1 MLRFNNKAFV
11 IFVVFIMAAF
21 MAGCSGGTDTQNNAG
36 NEQPVAKELSGEL
49 IIFHAGSL
57 AVPFD
62 QMEKE
67 FEQLHP
73 NVDVNREAAGSRAC
87 AKKVTELG
95 KKADIV
101 ASADYAVIDEL
112 LIPDFA
118 DWNTLFAKNQM
129 VIMYTEH
136 SKYKDEINS
145 DNWTEI
151 LLKEDVQYGHSD
163 PNTDPCGYRALM
175 VWQLAEKHYQIA
187 DLYNKLDEKR
197 PERNIRPKETDCIAM
212 LESGALDYLFIYRSV
227 AEQHKLPYVELPPE
241 VNLSDLNQADFYK
254 QATVKTTGKTP
265 GEFTTQVGM
274 PIVYGVT
281 LIKDAPNQE
290 NAIEFLKYL
299 LDKEKGLKV
308 MEENGQPVEDPL
320 IIKGEENLPEEL
332 NTFLL
337 Q

>member
-1 MLRFNNKAFV
+1 MLKFNKKAF
-11 IFVVFIMAAF
+11 IIVVVLIMAAF
-21 MAGCSGGTDTQNNAG
+21 MAGCSGGTDTNNNAG
-36 NEQPVAKELSGEL
+36 NEQTAAKELSGEL

-67 FEQLHP
+67 FEQLYT
-73 NVDVNREAAGSRAC
+73 NVDVKREAAGSREC

-118 DWNTLFAKNQM
+118 DWNTLFAKNEM

-145 DNWTEI
+145 ENWPEI

-163 PNTDPCGYRALM
+163 PNADPCGYRALM

-187 DLYNKLDEKR
+187 DLYQKLDEKR
-197 PERNIRPKETDCIAM
+197 PERNIRPKEVDCIAM

-241 VNLSDLNQADFYK
+241 VNLSDINQKEFYK
-254 QATVKTTGKTP
+254 QATVQTTGKNP

-290 NAIEFLKYL
+290 NAIAFLKYL
-299 LDKEKGLKV
+299 LDKEKGLKI
-308 MEENGQPVEDPL
+308 MEENGQPVDYPL
-320 IIKGEENLPEEL
+320 VTKGEENLPEEL
-332 NTFLL
+332 KTLLL